1 MDFFS
6 QQDQARRSSKRLLL
20 LFSLAVMLLIA
31 ITNILVAVTLWLL
44 DEQLVGNY
52 QAYQQAVQTLSYQ
65 STRGLSDFFSWQRFG
80 LICLAVCGVIG
91 CAMLFKAAQLS
102 AGGKRVAEQLGGH
115 RIQPNTND
123 EAEKRLLNVVEEMAI
138 ASGMPVPA
146 VYLLA
151 DEIGINAFAA
161 GSTPADAVI
170 GVTRGC
176 LQQFSRPQL
185 QGVIAHEFSHI
196 LNGDMRLNI
205 RLIAILHGI
214 LFIGLIG
221 ELLMRSSHSRGLSSR
236 KSNQSGF
243 ALLGLALLLIGWLGR
258 FFGNWIKSAVSQQR
272 EYLADASAV
281 QFTRDPQGIS
291 QALKIIGGY
300 QPAAVLESDHASEMS
315 HLFFGQAVGSLSRL
329 FATHPPLET
338 RIQRID
344 PHWDGQF
351 IFRQPLP
358 NTGPADTANVK
369 SGHST
374 AANSDTFTDRQAA
387 TLEVIAGAGVAA
399 GMLNQANSSN
409 TGATGLSKALSE
421 QIHDPFSA
429 IAVLFALLLSDDP
442 LIQQKQLEYI
452 QLSNIPGLSTQSLH
466 LLPELNAL
474 AESQRLPLIQLA
486 LPALKCM
493 SAAQYKTVSRTLLLL
508 IRADKQYDLFE
519 WCLYQLVRHYL
530 QPEFQPVKLRQAK
543 YRTVESVSQPFAVV
557 LSLLCHYGVQNEAN
571 EADITHAFNR
581 GANTAGLYT
590 LKLIDK
596 QRCNMDSFID
606 ATNTLTDCFPL
617 LKPRLLKALTAAA
630 NHDNQ
635 ITTVERELIT
645 AIAAVMD
652 SPVPSLG

>member
-6 QQDQARRSSKRLLL
+6 QQDQARRSSKRLVL
-20 LFSLAVMLLIA
+20 LFTLAVSLLIV
-31 ITNILVAVTLWLL
+31 ITNIVVAVTLWLL
-44 DEQLVGNY
+44 DEKLAGNY
-52 QAYQQAVQTLSYQ
+52 QAYHQATQNFNYQATL
-65 STRGLSDFFSWQRFG
+65 GLFDFFSWQRFG

-102 AGGKRVAEQLGGH
+102 SGGKRVAEQLGGH
-115 RIQPNTND
+115 RIQPNTDD

-151 DEIGINAFAA
+151 DEVGINAFAA

-205 RLIAILHGI
+205 RLIAVLHGI

-221 ELLMRSSHSRGLSSR
+221 ELLMRSSRSRGFSSR
-236 KSNQSGF
+236 KSNTSSF
-243 ALLGLALLLIGWLGR
+243 VILGLALLVVGWLGR
-258 FFGNWIKSAVSQQR
+258 FFGSWIKAAVSQQR

-291 QALKIIGGY
+291 EALKIIGGY

-315 HLFFGQAVGSLSRL
+315 HLFFGQAVASLSGL
-329 FATHPPLET
+329 FATHPPLEK

-344 PHWDGQF
+344 PGWDGQF
-351 IFRQPLP
+351 IFRQPQP
-358 NTGPADTANVK
+358 VADAAEAQPRQ
-369 SGHST
+369 ST
-374 AANSDTFTDRQAA
+374 AADGEPVSDRQTTA
-387 TLEVIAGAGVAA
+387 LNVLAGAGVAA
-399 GMLNQANSSN
+399 GVLRQAAPANS
-409 TGATGLSKALSE
+409 GAAGLSAALSE

-429 IAVLFALLLSDDP
+429 IAVLFALLLSDEP
-442 LIQQKQLEYI
+442 QIQQKQLEFI

-474 AESQRLPLIQLA
+474 PESQRLPLIQLA

-493 SAAQYKTVSRTLLLL
+493 SASQYKTVSRTLLLL

-530 QPEFQPVKLRQAK
+530 QPEFNPVKLSKPK
-543 YRTVESVSQPFAVV
+543 YRTVESVSEPFAMV
-557 LSLLCHYGVQNEAN
+557 LSLLCHYG
-571 EADITHAFNR
+571 ADKEEEVARAFNR
-581 GANTAGLYT
+581 GANSAGLYT
-590 LKLIDK
+590 IKLIDH

-606 ATNTLTDCFPL
+606 ATNSLADCFPL
-617 LKPRLLKALTAAA
+617 LKPSLLKALTAAA
-630 NHDNQ
+630 NHDNK

-652 SPVPSLG
+652 SPVPLLD